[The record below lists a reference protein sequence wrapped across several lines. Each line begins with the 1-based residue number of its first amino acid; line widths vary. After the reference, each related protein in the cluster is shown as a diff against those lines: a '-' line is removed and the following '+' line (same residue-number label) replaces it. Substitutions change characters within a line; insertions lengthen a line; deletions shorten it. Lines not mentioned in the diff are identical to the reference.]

1 MMKMT
6 ELKKEKN
13 SVYTDRAYLEINL
26 NNLKHNVMVLKN
38 AMPPQC
44 ELMAVVKADAYGHGA
59 FEIATYMNRIGV
71 KAFAVATID
80 EGIELRRAGISGEI
94 LILGYTAPARAK
106 ELHRYDLTQT
116 LINYEYALGL
126 NKQGYRV
133 KAHIKVDT
141 CMHRLGFDDED
152 AESAAAVF
160 SLKHIK
166 VSGIYTHL
174 CAADSLDKKDIC
186 FTNRQIQSFYQMIK
200 RLEERGI
207 NIPKVH
213 IQSSYGLSNYP
224 ELRCDYVRAGIA
236 LYGVLSSPDDTTKLQ
251 LDLRPVLS
259 LKAKVILLREIEKGD
274 SVGYGRAFVAD
285 RDSLIA
291 ILPIGYADGYPRSLS
306 CGKGYVIINGHKA
319 PVVGKICM
327 DQLAVDV
334 TDLPDVKIGAIATVI
349 GQDGKEEI
357 TAPVVADNLGS
368 IANELLCRMGR
379 RLKIII
385 A

>member
-6 ELKKEKN
+6 ESKKEKN

-133 KAHIKVDT
+133 KEHIKVDT
-141 CMHRLGFDDED
+141 GMHRLGFDDED

-213 IQSSYGLSNYP
+213 IQSSYGLLNYP

>member
-1 MMKMT
+1 M
-6 ELKKEKN
+6 L
-13 SVYTDRAYLEINL
+13 
-26 NNLKHNVMVLKN
+26 
-38 AMPPQC
+38 
-44 ELMAVVKADAYGHGA
+44 
-59 FEIATYMNRIGV
+59 
-71 KAFAVATID
+71 
-80 EGIELRRAGISGEI
+80 
-94 LILGYTAPARAK
+94 
-106 ELHRYDLTQT
+106 
-116 LINYEYALGL
+116 
-126 NKQGYRV
+126 
-133 KAHIKVDT
+133 
-141 CMHRLGFDDED
+141 
-152 AESAAAVF
+152 
-160 SLKHIK
+160 
-166 VSGIYTHL
+166 
-174 CAADSLDKKDIC
+174 
-186 FTNRQIQSFYQMIK
+186 
-200 RLEERGI
+200 
-207 NIPKVH
+207 
-213 IQSSYGLSNYP
+213 NYP